1 MRQGPKWINPFLYL
15 SISSCPRRPPAQ
27 QQTLGLALLSPPLS
41 SPQSLQ
47 RLKSMSSG
55 KAHLRLCSVLPRT
68 QARTLCLLTIGRKML
83 SLSLSLPLSL
93 SPPPPTKQPFS
104 TGRTRL
110 SKQSRLLCISYYSPP
125 TSTSLFTPKLDN
137 VIPRA
142 TEGLVGGKQ
151 YKK

>member
-1 MRQGPKWINPFLYL
+1 MDKPFPVSQHFQLPTAATSSTADPGPGSAFSSAVL
-15 SISSCPRRPPAQ
+15 SSVLTEAKVNELWESSSQ
-27 QQTLGLALLSPPLS
+27 ALLSS
-41 SPQSLQ
+41 SQN
-47 RLKSMSSG
+47 SG
-55 KAHLRLCSVLPRT
+55 QDTVSAYN
-68 QARTLCLLTIGRKML
+68 RKEDAF

-110 SKQSRLLCISYYSPP
+110 SKESRLLCIFYFYSPP

>member
-1 MRQGPKWINPFLYL
+1 
-15 SISSCPRRPPAQ
+15 
-27 QQTLGLALLSPPLS
+27 
-41 SPQSLQ
+41 
-47 RLKSMSSG
+47 
-55 KAHLRLCSVLPRT
+55 
-68 QARTLCLLTIGRKML
+68 ML

-110 SKQSRLLCISYYSPP
+110 SKESRLLRISYFYSPP

-137 VIPRA
+137 MIPRA
-142 TEGLVGGKQ
+142 TEELVGGKQ